1 MIAEEST
8 VTLESGLTLSYAA
21 QGGRSGP
28 AVVLL
33 PGATDSLWSYQPILD
48 RLPRSIRA
56 IAVSPRGHGDSDKPA
71 TGYRVEDFAADVVAL
86 LDALDIER
94 GVLAGHS
101 SSCLVI
107 RRVAIDS
114 PDRAAGLVLE
124 ASPTTLR
131 GHAGLRGSSSPSSPI
146 WPTRS
151 TPPFARALVVD
162 TSSDHLEVE
171 LIDTLVHEV
180 MKVPARVWREMFDAL
195 LQYDDT
201 AELPRISAPSLVI
214 WGNADGLRRAR
225 CRRSC
230 SGLSPAQH
238 YSNTR
243 ALGTRLGG
251 RTPRGSLPTWP
262 PSPWSLERA
271 ATDSEGGGRPGSR
284 GSWCRRRGHGQAP
297 PAPPSLARRSVG
309 VKRRHRAA

>member
-1 MIAEEST
+1 MIAEVST
-8 VTLESGLTLSYAA
+8 VTLDSGLTLSCAA

-28 AVVLL
+28 ALVLL

-114 PDRAAGLVLE
+114 PDRVAGLVLE

-131 GHAGLRGSSSPSSPI
+131 GHAGLEGFVQSVVADLADPI
-146 WPTRS
+146 DPA
-151 TPPFARALVVD
+151 FARAFVVD
-162 TSSDHLEVE
+162 TSSDHLRAE

-201 AELPRISAPSLVI
+201 AELPRISVPSLLI
-214 WGNADGLRRAR
+214 WGNADGLATREMQEELLRLVPGAR
-225 CRRSC
+225 LLEYE
-230 SGLSPAQH
+230 GIGH
-238 YSNTR
+238 
-243 ALGTRLGG
+243 
-251 RTPRGSLPTWP
+251 TPRWEDPARFASDLAAFAVLTGAGS
-262 PSPWSLERA
+262 S
-271 ATDSEGGGRPGSR
+271 RPG
-284 GSWCRRRGHGQAP
+284 
-297 PAPPSLARRSVG
+297 
-309 VKRRHRAA
+309 